1 MTYSGLNKEELRKEI
16 KSKRDRLS
24 TYEILKRSNEI
35 LAKLKELD
43 DFINSKVIACYIS
56 FGSEVYTHGLIK
68 EYVNK
73 KDILV
78 PVVDKKDKALL
89 LSHLKDWK
97 ELDSGTYGILEPK
110 NDFLRV
116 RSYNEVELVIVPGIV
131 FDEKGNRIGY
141 GGGYYDRLLKRIDAK
156 KIALAYD
163 FQVMERIPNEEHD
176 VRMDMIIT
184 EKRVIKCEI

>member
-1 MTYSGLNKEELRKEI
+1 LNKEELRKEI

-78 PVVDKKDKALL
+78 PVVDKKNKALL